1 MRRLAWV
8 LLAVAIGIGGGSGP
22 SIGDAVDPA
31 APAAAAQAPTAADS
45 DAQLT
50 AREIYQRVLENRF
63 DSSVQEFVLVSA
75 DRAGNEQRLR
85 IRQMWK
91 RYQEGSE
98 SHDKGVLSRTV
109 LRYLEPPD
117 LRQTAYL
124 IINNNDQ
131 PNDQFVY
138 LKSQRRV
145 RRMNLRD
152 ESVSGTDLSVEDLV
166 PRELDDA
173 TYERAADD
181 EVDGTP
187 CFVVEATPIESAE
200 SAYSRFWLYVEKAH
214 YVPLRIRYWNRME
227 IEIKELRSPA
237 ESIREID
244 GIYVP
249 SEATMR
255 HLLESS
261 STSLDLDVLIPNPEL
276 PDQLFTERQLHAKK
290 LRLPKGMLE
299 QARKL

>member
-1 MRRLAWV
+1 MRRLAWG
-8 LLAVAIGIGGGSGP
+8 LLAVAVGVGAGPGP

-31 APAAAAQAPTAADS
+31 APAVAAQEPAAADP
-45 DAQLT
+45 DAHLT
-50 AREIYQRVLENRF
+50 AREIYQRVLDNRF

-75 DRAGNEQRLR
+75 DRVGNEQRLR

-91 RYQEGSE
+91 RYPEGSKTRE
-98 SHDKGVLSRTV
+98 KGILSRTV

-124 IINNNDQ
+124 IINNDDQ

-173 TYERAADD
+173 TYERAADAD
-181 EVDGTP
+181 VDGTA
-187 CFVVEATPIESAE
+187 CFVVEATPVESAE
-200 SAYSRFWLYVEKAH
+200 SAYSRFWLYVEKEH
-214 YVPLRIRYWNRME
+214 YVPLRIRYWDRKE

-237 ESIREID
+237 DSIREID

-249 SEATMR
+249 IEATMR
-255 HLLESS
+255 HLLEKT
-261 STSLDLDVLIPNPEL
+261 STTMDLDLLIPNPEL
-276 PDQLFTERQLHAKK
+276 PDRLFAERQLHAKR
-290 LRLPKGMLE
+290 LRLPKGMIE